1 MLKSIAQSPFFLK
14 VLGAIVA
21 AYMTLVKYTTRWS
34 IEHSARVEPIIKGGK
49 GVIALTWHSR
59 FLMLTSAWKKSYQ
72 TPHVLISR
80 SRDGNVVA
88 HASHFLGLKTIRG
101 SSQNA
106 SKNKGGAKA
115 GQDIVEAIE
124 NDGCIVI
131 TPDGPRGPYQRVV
144 EGPIR
149 LARLTGAP
157 LMPCAFAI
165 KNRKQLSTWDKLIVP
180 LPFGRGKIIWG
191 TPVYIP
197 AEASDADIERYRS
210 AIEHEMNE
218 LLAKADSAM
227 GHEPTWPTPLKDK
240 PAIKGET

>member
-1 MLKSIAQSPFFLK
+1 MLKSIIQSPLFLK
-14 VLGAIVA
+14 FLGAIVA
-21 AYMTLVKYTTRWS
+21 AYMTFVKYTTRWS
-34 IEHSARVEPIIKGGK
+34 QDHSERVEGIITGGK

-101 SSQNA
+101 SSRKA
-106 SKNKGGAKA
+106 VKDKGGAKA

-124 NDGCIVI
+124 NNACVVI

-157 LMPCAFAI
+157 LMPCSFAI
-165 KNRKQLSTWDKLIVP
+165 KNRKQLGTWDKLILP
-180 LPFGRGKIIWG
+180 FPFGRGKIIWG
-191 TPVYIP
+191 TPIYIP
-197 AEASDADIERYRS
+197 ANTSEAEIETYRFAVES
-210 AIEHEMNE
+210 EMNE
-218 LLAKADSAM
+218 LLAKADKAM
-227 GHEPTWPTPLKDK
+227 GHAPTWPAPLKDI
-240 PAIKGET
+240 A

>member
-21 AYMTLVKYTTRWS
+21 AYMTFVKYTTRWS
-34 IEHSARVEPIIKGGK
+34 IEHSERVESIIKDGK

-72 TPHVLISR
+72 VPHVLISR

-88 HASHFLGLKTIRG
+88 YASHFLGIKTIRG
-101 SSQNA
+101 STRKA
-106 SKNKGGAKA
+106 RKDKGGAKA

-124 NDGCIVI
+124 NNGCVVI
-131 TPDGPRGPYQRVV
+131 TPDGPRGPYQRIV

-157 LMPCAFAI
+157 LMPCAFAV
-165 KNRKQLSTWDKLIVP
+165 KNRKQLGTWDKLVVP

-197 AEASDADIERYRS
+197 THAKEKDIERYRS
-210 AIEHEMNE
+210 EIENEMND

-227 GHEPTWPTPLKDK
+227 GHAPTQPIPL
-240 PAIKGET
+240 GETA